1 MILSFRTEAERA
13 GNGVRL
19 ARHLREGGIIACPT
33 ETVYGF
39 GCIPEPEPLE
49 RLAALKMRSP
59 GSPFLLLVPGSESYD
74 GSAVQF
80 AGRRLEWTPAALRLV
95 RVFWPGPLTVLLK
108 GEGTWPPLLLGR
120 TGAVGI
126 RHSPHAAV
134 AAVLGAL
141 EGPMTSTSANVP
153 GGSPAASA
161 EETQMALER
170 LPGGS
175 AVLVADGG
183 PLEASAPSTVVD
195 CSEPAPRVV
204 REGAISLES
213 LRRVVEETHG

>member
-1 MILSFRTEAERA
+1 MILPFRTEAQRA
-13 GNGVRL
+13 RNAGRL

-39 GCIPEPEPLE
+39 GCVPEPEPLE
-49 RLAALKMRSP
+49 RLAALKMRSS
-59 GSPFLLLVPGSESYD
+59 GSPFLLLVRGSESYD

-80 AGRRLEWTPAALRLV
+80 TGRRLQWTPAAQRLA
-95 RVFWPGPLTVLLK
+95 RAFWPGPLTVLLK
-108 GEGTWPPLLLGR
+108 GEGAWPPLLLGD

-126 RHSPHAAV
+126 RHSPHPAV
-134 AAVLGAL
+134 AAILQAL

-153 GGSPAASA
+153 GGSPAASVKESVA
-161 EETQMALER
+161 ALER

-175 AVLVADGG
+175 AVLIADGG
-183 PLEASAPSTVVD
+183 PLAASAPSTVVD
-195 CSEPAPRVV
+195 CSEASPRVV